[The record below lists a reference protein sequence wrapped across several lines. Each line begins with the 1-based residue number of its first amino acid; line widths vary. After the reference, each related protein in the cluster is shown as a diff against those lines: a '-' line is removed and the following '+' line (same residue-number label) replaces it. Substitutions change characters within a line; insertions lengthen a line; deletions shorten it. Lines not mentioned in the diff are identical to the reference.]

1 MNLDV
6 RTIPITDLLDLWPV
20 LTKEEKQIALER
32 MTKIVEE
39 NPPKEN
45 GY

>member
-20 LTKEEKQIALER
+20 LTEEEKQIVLER
-32 MTKIVEE
+32 MSKFIEE
-39 NPPKEN
+39 NPQKE
-45 GY
+45 